1 MLARCVQAGCACL
14 LLAAAGCTTLQT
26 SDTAR
31 TAMEQ
36 LLISNAVDQ
45 SLDNIAFETLAGQKI
60 FLDATHLDCVDKG
73 YVLGSVR
80 HRALAA
86 GAVLADK
93 AENAD
98 LIVEIRSG
106 GVGTNH
112 EDSFVGIP
120 GITMPAPIPIALPDI
135 KFFAR
140 ETQTATAKIGLVAYD
155 AKSKQAVGIGG
166 LTLASADD
174 NNWSIFGIGPFYS
187 GSVRDEVQAATGE
200 GTLSA
205 EVGHVAQERGY
216 RNSMGEINRVALVN
230 RTAMPP
236 DVAENQG
243 RRTARADGGG
253 DGARADKEKRN
264 PAVASQV
271 TPAAGTSPAGG
282 ASPAA
287 GTLPPVGQ
295 APVGQPG
302 GYPPSGVAPPMYGP
316 PTYSPPA
323 YQPAGPPLPANNYG
337 PPATQQGAAYPSP
350 YPQANSWPSAPG
362 M

>member
-1 MLARCVQAGCACL
+1 MLARCVHAGCACL

-200 GTLSA
+200 GTLSG

-236 DVAENQG
+236 DVTENQG
-243 RRTARADGGG
+243 RRTARADGGRE
-253 DGARADKEKRN
+253 GARAEKDKPN
-264 PAVASQV
+264 PPVAAPV
-271 TPAAGTSPAGG
+271 TPVGG
-282 ASPAA
+282 AI
-287 GTLPPVGQ
+287 Q
-295 APVGQPG
+295 APANQPAVGQPG
-302 GYPPSGVAPPMYGP
+302 YPQTPMPGP
-316 PTYSPPA
+316 PIS
-323 YQPAGPPLPANNYG
+323 QPAGPPLPQNNYG
-337 PPATQQGAAYPSP
+337 PPGAYPAN
-350 YPQANSWPSAPG
+350 YPPPTPSYPPVNSWPSAPG
-362 M
+362 T